1 MNPLWDVLA
10 TQPKLV
16 ADHALAYAQLAGQEA
31 AEFSR
36 LLQRRL
42 LLAISAMCCAMLS
55 LGLAGVAVMLWFV
68 SPVVHATIAW
78 PLLIVPL
85 VPALGLAW
93 CLVQLGSTNARQS
106 FERLRQ
112 QWAADGALFKEAT
125 LR

>member
-16 ADHALAYAQLAGQEA
+16 AEHALAYAQLAGQEA

-42 LLAISAMCCAMLS
+42 LLAISALCCAMLS

-68 SPVVHATIAW
+68 SPV
-78 PLLIVPL
+78 
-85 VPALGLAW
+85 PALGLGW

>member
-1 MNPLWDVLA
+1 MRSTSNRTRA
-10 TQPKLV
+10 SILV
-16 ADHALAYAQLAGQEA
+16 QSRGEETALAWASSVGPS
-31 AEFSR
+31 F
-36 LLQRRL
+36 
-42 LLAISAMCCAMLS
+42 
-55 LGLAGVAVMLWFV
+55 GLAGVAVMLWFV
-68 SPVVHATIAW
+68 SPVVHATVAW

>member
-31 AEFSR
+31 VEYSG

-42 LLAISAMCCAMLS
+42 LLAISALCCATLS

-68 SPVVHATIAW
+68 SPLVHAALPW

-85 VPALGLAW
+85 VPALGLVW
-93 CLVQLGSTNARQS
+93 CLVQLSSTHSRQS

-112 QWAADGALFKEAT
+112 QWAADETLFKEAS

>member
-10 TQPKLV
+10 TQPKLA

-31 AEFSR
+31 AEYSN

-42 LLAISAMCCAMLS
+42 LLAISALCCATLS
-55 LGLAGVAVMLWFV
+55 LGLGGVAVMLWFV
-68 SPVVHATIAW
+68 SPAVHAVLPW
-78 PLLIVPL
+78 PLWIVPL

-93 CLVQLGSTNARQS
+93 CLVQLGSTNTRQS

-112 QWAADGALFKEAT
+112 QWTADAALFIEAT

>member
-31 AEFSR
+31 AEYSG

-42 LLAISAMCCAMLS
+42 ILAISALCCATLS
-55 LGLAGVAVMLWFV
+55 LGLGGVAVMLWFV
-68 SPVVHATIAW
+68 SPVVQTTVPW

-85 VPALGLAW
+85 VPALGLGW
-93 CLVQLGSTNARQS
+93 CLVKLTSTNARQS

-125 LR
+125 SQ